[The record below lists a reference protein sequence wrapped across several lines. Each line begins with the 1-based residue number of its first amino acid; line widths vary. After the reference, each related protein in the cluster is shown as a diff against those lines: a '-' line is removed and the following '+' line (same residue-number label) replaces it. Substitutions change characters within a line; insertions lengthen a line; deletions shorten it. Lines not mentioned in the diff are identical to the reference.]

1 MVNHVDGHD
10 MIFIVLISL
19 TILLIFRFDL
29 ISLYAI
35 FFKFM
40 INSGTLKQ
48 FDGRVRRIIRFHQGF
63 SVSLGL
69 QWSTKLRCVI
79 RTSVCNRAS
88 VCNRVF
94 GV

>member
-1 MVNHVDGHD
+1 MVI
-10 MIFIVLISL
+10 IFIVWISL

-48 FDGRVRRIIRFHQGF
+48 FDGRVRRIIMFRQGF
-63 SVSLGL
+63 SGS
-69 QWSTKLRCVI
+69 SKLRCVI
-79 RTSVCNRAS
+79 RTSGFR
-88 VCNRVF
+88 